1 MTTDQTTREARE
13 QVGPLMRDIRGML
26 RRMVVSLT
34 EGPVWQVLGH
44 KLLDSRTRETVA
56 ADVFGNI
63 GFSSRPARSSRNAEA
78 FVAFLS
84 GEAQNPV
91 IVATRDEDVRKA
103 IANLSH
109 DESAMWN
116 RATIVLVKSDNTVEI
131 RRGNGV
137 ATKLPTFADLQAVAD
152 RLDDHIATY
161 NLHTHPVS
169 GAIANPTAMQ
179 DVSVPPTL
187 DGTEVLKAQ

>member
-1 MTTDQTTREARE
+1 MTTDQTTREARD
-13 QVGPLMRDIRGML
+13 QVGPQARDIRGML

-44 KLLDSRTRETVA
+44 LLLDSRTREAPAV
-56 ADVFGNI
+56 DIFGNI
-63 GFSSRPARSSRNAEA
+63 GFSSRPARGARNAEA
-78 FVAFLS
+78 LVAFVA

-91 IVATRDEDVRKA
+91 IVATRDEDARKA

-109 DESAMWN
+109 DEAAMWN

-131 RRGNGV
+131 RHGNGV

-152 RLDDHIATY
+152 RLADHIATY

-169 GAIANPTAMQ
+169 GAVANPTAMQ
-179 DVSVPPTL
+179 DVSIPPVL